1 MLNFYLKEAY
11 DYKLIT
17 RNKFIS
23 YSNHSLEIHNMSSG
37 AMKFYKKF
45 LSYGDCNNYIYIII
59 HILISKYI
67 V

>member
-23 YSNHSLEIHNMSSG
+23 YSNHLLEIHNMI
-37 AMKFYKKF
+37 
-45 LSYGDCNNYIYIII
+45 LSWFNYETN
-59 HILISKYI
+59 
-67 V
+67 